1 MKLVKHFLVLGLLGS
16 LALAGSDPSA
26 WAGNPPPASP
36 DIVGPEYW
44 GVVVINCNTS
54 VITLRAKRVVDCD
67 VETQA
72 LIEDESP
79 FNVCGTGLTDAS
91 LFHQWIHGVLFGET
105 GVPIVTKVKN
115 FQKNTYTGPPADY
128 TGDVYSADV
137 EIRFCTNCGP

>member
-1 MKLVKHFLVLGLLGS
+1 MGEYTLIITEKPDAAARIAS
-16 LALAGSDPSA
+16 ALDAEGK
-26 WAGNPPPASP
+26 
-36 DIVGPEYW
+36 
-44 GVVVINCNTS
+44 
-54 VITLRAKRVVDCD
+54 AKRVVDCD

-79 FNVCGTGLTDAS
+79 FNVCGTGLTEAS
-91 LFHQWIHGVLFGET
+91 LFHQWIHGVLFGHTE
-105 GVPIVTKVKN
+105 GKPIVTKVKN